1 MMDKAIR
8 MNISDS
14 VERLV
19 FLNDQMSAAR
29 QYANF
34 TIIGKADT
42 HVLLK
47 DMYVF
52 DEIRSIYGITE
63 MTILD
68 KRNEDIP
75 AVHYSMNVKGLQ
87 FTYIAMKGDDGYDLY
102 KQS

>member
-29 QYANF
+29 QYASF
-34 TIIGKADT
+34 TILGEADT
-42 HVLLK
+42 HILLK
-47 DMYVF
+47 DMDVF

-68 KRNEDIP
+68 KRKEDIP
-75 AVHYSMNVKGLQ
+75 AVHYSINVKGLQ

-102 KQS
+102 EQS